1 MEDDRQYPDKM
12 IEWLKKTG
20 LAEITAVVLEAAG
33 PLTILGAQAVLMLE
47 PLVSYPGGAVRD
59 LARTLEDPVRVGDL
73 VQRLRDQGGS
83 K

>member
-1 MEDDRQYPDKM
+1 M

-33 PLTILGAQAVLMLE
+33 ALTILGAQAVLMLE
-47 PLVSYPGGAVRD
+47 PLVSKPGGAVRD